1 MPSVEHELL
10 ISLLR
15 GAPSALRGL
24 LAHALGVE
32 LGPLVEVSETFSDL
46 SPAVYTVDLAVES
59 DTERVLVEVQRSID
73 ASKHLAW
80 PLYAASA
87 HARDGRPTRLV
98 VLATDRRVAA
108 WARRPIASFHEGC
121 FAPRVIGPDEL
132 PLVDDEEAARA
143 APEFTVLAAL
153 VRGREGVSAE
163 VAKAALAAGL
173 ELARRDESRGT
184 LVLDALLDGLGPVA
198 RQMWE
203 GTMRIENYEFKSE
216 VFREYLAKSRAE
228 GVALGREE
236 GVALGR
242 EEGVALGREEGVAL
256 GREEGRDEGARA
268 ALRGTVRALAEGLG
282 LGWSGAREAEVAAL
296 DAPRLQALV
305 ESVARQRRWPE

>member
-1 MPSVEHELL
+1 
-10 ISLLR
+10 
-15 GAPSALRGL
+15 
-24 LAHALGVE
+24 
-32 LGPLVEVSETFSDL
+32 
-46 SPAVYTVDLAVES
+46 
-59 DTERVLVEVQRSID
+59 
-73 ASKHLAW
+73 
-80 PLYAASA
+80 
-87 HARDGRPTRLV
+87 
-98 VLATDRRVAA
+98 VAA
-108 WARRPIASFHEGC
+108 VC
-121 FAPRVIGPDEL
+121 
-132 PLVDDEEAARA
+132 
-143 APEFTVLAAL
+143 
-153 VRGREGVSAE
+153 REGVSAE
-163 VAKAALAAGL
+163 VARAALAAGL
-173 ELARRDESRGT
+173 EVARRDESRGT

-242 EEGVALGREEGVAL
+242 EEG
-256 GREEGRDEGARA
+256 REEGRDEGARA